1 MNDLTPPSMGARIGT
16 LAVAFLVGALYGS
29 LGTVG
34 HRHVWMIGDVAL
46 PWGLVAA
53 LVGVAALL
61 VAFRIFAGRLVAAI
75 VGLGVIVMVGIL
87 TLSGPG
93 GSVLVVG
100 DLTGTV
106 WSLGP
111 ALVTVF
117 VVAWPH
123 LPQRR
128 PGGGGIATAE
138 PAANG
143 TTSRSPDGHAP
154 AVAHA
159 AA

>member
-1 MNDLTPPSMGARIGT
+1 MTDVARPGLGSRIGT
-16 LAVAFLVGALYGS
+16 LVIAFLVGVLYGT

-34 HRHVWMIGDVAL
+34 HRHVLAIGDVVL

-53 LVGVAALL
+53 LIGVAALL
-61 VAFRIFAGRLVAAI
+61 VAFRVFSGRLVAAV
-75 VGLGVIVMVGIL
+75 VGLGVIVAVGVL
-87 TLSGPG
+87 TLTGPG

-100 DLTGTV
+100 DLTGTI

-111 ALVTVF
+111 ALITVF

-123 LPQRR
+123 LPARS
-128 PGGGGIATAE
+128 
-138 PAANG
+138 AA
-143 TTSRSPDGHAP
+143 R
-154 AVAHA
+154 A